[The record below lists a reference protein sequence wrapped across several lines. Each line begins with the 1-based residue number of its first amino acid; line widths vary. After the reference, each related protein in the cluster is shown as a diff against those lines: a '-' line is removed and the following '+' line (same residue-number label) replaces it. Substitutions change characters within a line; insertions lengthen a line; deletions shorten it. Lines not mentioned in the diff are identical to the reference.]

1 MYTAYWKYSETSTTY
16 GNDSETNDDR
26 QEGN

>member
-16 GNDSETNDDR
+16 GNDGETNNDR
-26 QEGN
+26 QEGD